1 MIDDFANTMALDGM
15 EDLLWSGVLLP
26 EESVRTFTFLR
37 DRSLDVIGLDI
48 IAYCTIYWTSPPGL
62 GARPDHQ
69 GWEELD
75 QMLLEYGEPTTMRGV
90 DAEWY

>member
-15 EDLLWSGVLLP
+15 EDLLWSGLLQP
-26 EESVRTFTFLR
+26 EESVRAFTFLR

-48 IAYCTIYWTSPPGL
+48 IAYCTVYWTSTPGL
-62 GARPDHQ
+62 GARPDYQ
-69 GWEELD
+69 EWAELENVKA
-75 QMLLEYGEPTTMRGV
+75 LYGEPTTLCGV